1 VTTKVTTSFYSGT
14 RLGERFLCLS
24 AIIFVTSLV
33 ASLATANTE
42 PLDSII
48 AIVDDDV
55 VLASELSERMDMVKQ
70 NLQQAG
76 QQAPDER
83 IEKEVFD
90 KLISENIQLQMAF
103 RAGVRIGDAQLN
115 DSMQRIAQQN
125 GLPLDQFIRALESE
139 GISYVDTRE
148 QVRRDLLLQ
157 RVQQG
162 NVNQRVQI
170 SDQEIANFL
179 SSEEGQTLTQPEY
192 KLLHALI
199 EVTDSESPLQM
210 EQAGKYADALYQRIT
225 AGEVFETVV
234 QDRGP
239 FEITTSD
246 LGWRKASDVPS
257 LFEDLAPTLSTGQT
271 AKPVRSASGYHLIKM
286 AQKRGEGEVIAQTK
300 ARHILLKASAIRD
313 EQATEKEINTIRQR
327 IIDGEDF
334 AILAR
339 EHSED
344 IGSALEGGEL
354 GWTSPGQLVPQFQQ
368 AMDDSTIDQVSPAFR
383 SQYGWHIVQVTERR
397 EKDVTED
404 IRRNIARNF
413 IHQRKFNDELQ
424 AWLQKIRDEAYV
436 DIK

>member
-1 VTTKVTTSFYSGT
+1 MTIKSYSGYGLAT
-14 RLGERFLCLS
+14 LLC
-24 AIIFVTSLV
+24 AATFA
-33 ASLATANTE
+33 ASLATASTE

-55 VLASELSERMDMVKQ
+55 VLASEMSERMDMVKQ

-76 QQAPDER
+76 QQAPDKR

-125 GLPLDQFIRALESE
+125 GLPLDQFIRALENE

-170 SDQEIANFL
+170 SDQEIVNFL
-179 SSEEGQTLTQPEY
+179 SSEEGKTLTQPEY
-192 KLLHALI
+192 KLLHSLI

-210 EQAGKYADALYQRIT
+210 EQAGKYANALYQRIA
-225 AGEVFETVV
+225 AGEAFETVM

-239 FEITTSD
+239 FGITTSD
-246 LGWRKASDVPS
+246 LGWRKATDVPS
-257 LFEDLAPTLSTGQT
+257 LFEDLAPTLSKGQT

-313 EQATEKEINTIRQR
+313 EQATEKEMNDIRQR
-327 IIDGEDF
+327 IVDGEDF
-334 AILAR
+334 ASLAR

-368 AMDDSTIDQVSPAFR
+368 AMDNSTIDDVSPAFR
-383 SQYGWHIVQVTERR
+383 SQYGWHIIQVTERR
-397 EKDVTED
+397 EKDVTD
-404 IRRNIARNF
+404 DLRRNIARNF